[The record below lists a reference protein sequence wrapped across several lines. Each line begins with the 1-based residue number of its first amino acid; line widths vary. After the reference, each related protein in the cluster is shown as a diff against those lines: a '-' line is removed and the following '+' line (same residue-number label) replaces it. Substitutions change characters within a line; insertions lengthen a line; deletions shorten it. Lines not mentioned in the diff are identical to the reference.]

1 MGMVTRP
8 WVTSIWSV
16 VNTQSDPGAGN
27 QSQQTT
33 TAPGDRSSLSLRQR
47 LAGLIGR
54 KKSEPA
60 SSTPRDKRSSS
71 LRRQVVGVAIA
82 PSVLLIIFSVSVAAY
97 GVVIGVR
104 DREVAVGVR
113 EVSIPAVTGLA
124 SLQGERQLSM
134 EYLGQNSKDTKLL
147 VAQRQNTD
155 KQLSEMRQAAK
166 GLAAQ
171 LAPASINTK
180 MAALFGK
187 IDQLPRI
194 RSEVDA
200 HTTSGPEVYL
210 FYNRLLDAATS
221 LFDTQARIVPDTTA
235 LKGGIAATDMFRVS
249 DLMSRAQSIITG
261 AYASRNLDR
270 QDFLEFADLVGAY
283 HSQLRSIVPNLLPP
297 VQTQSRILQTSD
309 AWTKLVSAEQAI
321 LAHGQWTHRIP
332 ADLGVSAT
340 EWQSLTSD
348 VASGLVNMTIKQAT
362 DVSADALSSGN
373 TQLGVV
379 SGGVLAIFLLVAAV
393 IIFAR
398 RRALLLVSEA
408 LTSRLA
414 RLSDEAHVLVDER
427 LPRILRSLRDGKR
440 VDLGE
445 ELPETH
451 HGEDEIGQLA
461 ASFHQALR
469 AAVAGSV
476 DMASARE
483 HVKDVLLGIAR
494 RNQTPLHQQL
504 SLLEKWEQKESSPEL
519 LDLLFSL
526 DHGLNQIRKNTENM
540 MLLVNARPGRRW
552 RNPVPLR
559 KILRQAISETTQY
572 RRVDLEPVPDVQII
586 GGAVGEISHLIAELL
601 DNALKYS
608 NPEKPN
614 SRVTV
619 SSEQVPAGLVV
630 EVEDRGLGMTPEDRA
645 RYNRALR
652 ESPEFDLLKLPNTTQ
667 LGFVVIARLARTL
680 DIRVELVSTPYNG
693 IKAIVLVPEKLIAPE
708 NSRHLGSRESR
719 HEEAVIDQR
728 RPHAG
733 DGETTME
740 FAAVGARSRAATSQ
754 AGRSEN
760 YSLPRRPPQPHPSDN
775 GPVGPDQRSFAPGRP
790 STDPAPAVNVS
801 SGFTPEGT
809 GFRQPAPSPQSIQ
822 AQPSSARPPEGR
834 SGRPPLPER
843 QPQKHMAPQLRGGYE
858 DRSPEVDTEDLRTPE
873 ETRSRFSA
881 FQRGTRDGR
890 RDSE

>member
-1 MGMVTRP
+1 M
-8 WVTSIWSV
+8 
-16 VNTQSDPGAGN
+16 NTQSDPGAGN
-27 QSQQTT
+27 QSQPTT
-33 TAPGDRSSLSLRQR
+33 TVLSDRQSSSLRQR
-47 LAGLIGR
+47 LVGLFR
-54 KKSEPA
+54 RDKSEPA
-60 SSTPRDKRSSS
+60 GTAPRDKRSSS
-71 LRRQVVGVAIA
+71 LRRQVVGVAVA
-82 PSVLLIIFSVSVAAY
+82 PSVLLVLFSVSVAAY
-97 GVVIGVR
+97 GVVVGVR

-124 SLQGERQLSM
+124 DLQGERQLSM
-134 EYLGQNSKDTKLL
+134 EFLSPKSNKSLKSLIG
-147 VAQRQNTD
+147 QRQNTD
-155 KQLSEMRQAAK
+155 KQLDLMRQAAK
-166 GLAAQ
+166 GLAAK
-171 LAPASINTK
+171 LAPESINSK
-180 MAALFGK
+180 MNALFDNLDK
-187 IDQLPRI
+187 LPRI

-200 HTTSGPEVYL
+200 GATTPHAVYL
-210 FYNRLLDAATS
+210 FYNHLLDTATS

-235 LKGGIAATDMFRVS
+235 LKGGIAATDIFRVS
-249 DLMSRAQSIITG
+249 DLMSRAQSIMTG
-261 AYASRNLDR
+261 AYASHKLS
-270 QDFLEFADLVGAY
+270 QKDFLEFADLDGAY
-283 HSQLRSIVPNLLPP
+283 HSQLRSTVPNLLPA
-297 VQTQSRILQTSD
+297 VRTQSRTLQASD
-309 AWTKLVSAEQAI
+309 AWKKLVSAEQAI
-321 LAHGQWTHRIP
+321 LAHGSWTHGIP
-332 ADLGVSAT
+332 AGLPASAAD
-340 EWQSLTSD
+340 WQSLTD
-348 VASGLVNMTIKQAT
+348 QVASGLVNMTITQAT
-362 DVSADALSSGN
+362 DVSADALFSGN
-373 TQLGVV
+373 TQLGLV

-398 RRALLLVSEA
+398 RRALVLVSEA

-440 VDLGE
+440 VDLGD
-445 ELPETH
+445 ELPETN
-451 HGEDEIGQLA
+451 HGDDEIGQLA
-461 ASFHQALR
+461 ASFHRALR

-608 NPEKPN
+608 NPEKPK

-645 RYNRALR
+645 RYNHALR

-708 NSRHLGSRESR
+708 NSRRLGSGEPRR
-719 HEEAVIDQR
+719 EEAAIDQH
-728 RPHAG
+728 RPSAN
-733 DGETTME
+733 DGEMTME
-740 FAAVGARSRAATSQ
+740 FAAVGARPRAAKSQ
-754 AGRSEN
+754 ARGSES
-760 YSLPRRPPQPHPSDN
+760 YSPARRQPQPHPPTA
-775 GPVGPDQRSFAPGRP
+775 PVDPGQQGYAPVRPAAEPTPAVQVDRSFTSKERGLRP
-790 STDPAPAVNVS
+790 PPAA
-801 SGFTPEGT
+801 
-809 GFRQPAPSPQSIQ
+809 PQSVQ
-822 AQPSSARPPEGR
+822 SQHTPARQTEAR

-858 DRSPEVDTEDLRTPE
+858 DRSPEADTEDLRTPE